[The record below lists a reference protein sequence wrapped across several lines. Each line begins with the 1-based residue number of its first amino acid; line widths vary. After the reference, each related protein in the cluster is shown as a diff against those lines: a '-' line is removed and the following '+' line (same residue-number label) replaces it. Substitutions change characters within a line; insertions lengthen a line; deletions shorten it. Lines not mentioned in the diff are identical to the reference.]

1 MPPPPPPPAANLQR
15 ATATSVF
22 EQLPSQRSSSP
33 DKQPRSPDFIER
45 QHVPS
50 LAVESYAALSPP
62 KQVTIAKIDDDND
75 NILIGRIPDAYELPY
90 VDSGGKCAEL
100 LKLPVRSH
108 SSQVNLSPGV
118 DRMSSFQRR
127 RNVDLLR

>member
-1 MPPPPPPPAANLQR
+1 MPPPPPPHAANPQR
-15 ATATSVF
+15 ATVTSVF
-22 EQLPSQRSSSP
+22 EQLPNQRSSSP

-45 QHVPS
+45 EPVPS
-50 LAVESYAALSPP
+50 HAVESYAALSPP
-62 KQVTIAKIDDDND
+62 KQVKIDDESD
-75 NILIGRIPDAYELPY
+75 NIMIGRIPDNYELPY
-90 VDSGGKCAEL
+90 VNSGGKCAEL